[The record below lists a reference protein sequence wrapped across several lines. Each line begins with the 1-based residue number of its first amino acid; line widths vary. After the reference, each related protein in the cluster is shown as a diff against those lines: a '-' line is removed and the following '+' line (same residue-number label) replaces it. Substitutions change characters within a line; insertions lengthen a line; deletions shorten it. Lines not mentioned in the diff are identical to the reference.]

1 MSNKIKNSNKK
12 IMQAGEALQN
22 AVRVQQKGVL
32 VRFARR
38 ANPFIRKNSTDIE
51 IIADSEPE
59 ATLGKT
65 SSGKTSSGM
74 SGYTL
79 TLLCFVIIPA
89 IAISLYYAFLASNQF
104 YAETRFAVRKASFS
118 SGSDTKSALSSLS
131 SGSMPALASQ
141 DAYIITS
148 YIHSR
153 SILQDLSKTINIH
166 AIYTRPEADFWAK
179 LQQNASDEELL
190 KYWSQMVTTY
200 IDGPSGIVTVGVRSF
215 RREDSLELANAIIKA
230 SEKLANDVSTR
241 IKNDAVERASGEVRR
256 SEAMVITAL
265 TDLKNFRNS
274 EGYIDPSSAAQ
285 SKSKLLLDL
294 LSQKIQLQ
302 NDLFV
307 STRAMSEN
315 APTLVGTKNRLVALD
330 SQIDSLRSQLTNQSG
345 EKNSLASSLTQYEQL
360 DLKRLFAEKLYSL
373 SQDGLESAKRVAD
386 NQGIYVSVFVPPALP
401 DESTF
406 PKRLSFSVIAGIS
419 LLAIWGILALL
430 AAAVDDHQF

>member
-1 MSNKIKNSNKK
+1 MAYNAKNSNIKT
-12 IMQAGEALQN
+12 MQADEALHD
-22 AVRVQQKGVL
+22 VIRPPQQGTL

-38 ANPFIRKNSTDIE
+38 ANPFIRKSSTDIDL
-51 IIADSEPE
+51 IADNEPE
-59 ATLGKT
+59 KPSSKT
-65 SSGKTSSGM
+65 STGGM

-79 TLLCFVIIPA
+79 TLLFFVIIPA
-89 IAISLYYAFLASNQF
+89 IAISLYFAFLASNQY

-131 SGSMPALASQ
+131 SGSIPALASQ

-153 SILQDLSKTINIH
+153 SILQDLSKTINIR
-166 AIYTRPEADFWAK
+166 AIYTRQEADFWAK

-256 SEAMVITAL
+256 SEAMVVTAL

-406 PKRLSFSVIAGIS
+406 PKRISYSIIASIS
-419 LLAIWGILALL
+419 LLAIWGIFALL

>member
-1 MSNKIKNSNKK
+1 MADGAKVKNRPES
-12 IMQAGEALQN
+12 ED
-22 AVRVQQKGVL
+22 VL
-32 VRFARR
+32 SDIQTPRKPANNPLARAWR
-38 ANPFIRKNSTDIE
+38 AAPFIRKSASDIE
-51 IIADSEPE
+51 IISNQAPENTEP
-59 ATLGKT
+59 
-65 SSGKTSSGM
+65 KTSSGM

-79 TLLCFVIIPA
+79 TLFLFVIIPA
-89 IAISLYYAFLASNQF
+89 ALTALYFAFFASDQY

-118 SGSDTKSALSSLS
+118 SGNDTKTALSSLA
-131 SGSMPALASQ
+131 SGSIPALASQ

-153 SILQDLSKTINIH
+153 SIVLDLSKTINIR

-179 LQQNASDEELL
+179 LKSNSSDEELL
-190 KYWSQMVTTY
+190 EYWGQMVTTY

-215 RREDSLELANAIIKA
+215 RRQDSLDLSNAIIKA

-241 IKNDAVERASGEVRR
+241 IKSDAVGRASGEVRR
-256 SEAMVITAL
+256 SESMVSAAL
-265 TDLKNFRNS
+265 VDLKNFRNS
-274 EGYIDPSSAAQ
+274 EGYIDPGSAAQ

-307 STRAMSEN
+307 STKAMSEN
-315 APTLVGTKNRLVALD
+315 APTLKSLKNRLVALD
-330 SQIDSLRSQLTNQSG
+330 QQIETLKSQLTGRNN
-345 EKNSLASSLTQYEQL
+345 EKNSIASSLTKYEQL
-360 DLKRLFAEKLYSL
+360 DLKRIFAEKLYSL
-373 SQDGLESAKRVAD
+373 SQDGLEYAKRIAD

-406 PKRLSFSVIAGIS
+406 PKRISFSVITTLS
-419 LLAIWGILALL
+419 LLAIWGIFALL